1 MSEKPTYEE
10 LEQRVRELEKAESE
24 RKQVDEALRESEAF
38 SETLIDA
45 IPTPVF
51 YKDRHG
57 KYLGFNSAFETF
69 FGATKEGLIGKS
81 VFDTYSPELAEIYH
95 RHDEE
100 LLNSGGVQIYESQW
114 KASNGKL
121 HDIIFNKAIFYDREG
136 NTRGLIGTIIDITEI
151 KQAEEALRESEE
163 LHKEAQRVAHIGHWE
178 LYPEIGTPVWSDEI
192 FRIFGL
198 KPQEGE
204 PSFTDHETHLHPDDW
219 PLLNKAVALANS
231 EGTPFDI
238 IFRIVRP
245 DDEIRWM
252 HAIGTTSKDEKGKVT
267 KLFGTAQ
274 DITDLKRAEEALRE
288 SEEKYRTLFEDS
300 KDAIYIATREGN
312 IVSANQSFVDVFGYT
327 KEEITEWKTEDT
339 YVDADYR
346 SRFTKMI
353 EENGFVK
360 DFEAKLR
367 KKNEAE
373 MDCLITATIQRS
385 TNGNIVGY
393 QGIIRDITEL
403 KRAHEEREKLISEL
417 KKALAEVK
425 TLSGMLPIC
434 ANCKK
439 IRDDK
444 DYWNRIEIYIGKHSE
459 AEFSHGICP
468 ECTKE
473 LYPEFELS
481 PGKS

>member
-1 MSEKPTYEE
+1 
-10 LEQRVRELEKAESE
+10 
-24 RKQVDEALRESEAF
+24 
-38 SETLIDA
+38 
-45 IPTPVF
+45 
-51 YKDRHG
+51 
-57 KYLGFNSAFETF
+57 
-69 FGATKEGLIGKS
+69 
-81 VFDTYSPELAEIYH
+81 
-95 RHDEE
+95 
-100 LLNSGGVQIYESQW
+100 
-114 KASNGKL
+114 
-121 HDIIFNKAIFYDREG
+121 
-136 NTRGLIGTIIDITEI
+136 
-151 KQAEEALRESEE
+151 
-163 LHKEAQRVAHIGHWE
+163 
-178 LYPEIGTPVWSDEI
+178 
-192 FRIFGL
+192 
-198 KPQEGE
+198 
-204 PSFTDHETHLHPDDW
+204 
-219 PLLNKAVALANS
+219 
-231 EGTPFDI
+231 
-238 IFRIVRP
+238 
-245 DDEIRWM
+245 M